1 MQEVINLKRAQITP
15 KPFDLQECESKED
28 GLLASLNIN
37 ESKKQCLKAIQKST
51 HSGKKNFH
59 KGYVCIVC
67 DQFIVGKEKVCW
79 VNMKILLANEERLSV
94 DKYQNTFQCVLPDTL
109 RKQYLISSNALL
121 DNMLLSPRASL
132 ASSRDKIMEKENKY
146 SCCDSCQRS
155 LSSKNKSTPPKFSI
169 ANGFAIGHFPK
180 DFDEIS
186 DVIASMIS
194 RVRPFGYILSF
205 QGGQGKRLK
214 GTFTFFDNNIKQ
226 TEGVITHIQQKIPN
240 NVLYCV
246 MCGKFTPD
254 QRQLARQ
261 RAKVNTEEFLKLY
274 DWMRKNNFKFA
285 QEPDEPKC
293 PEPFIVEDKPTKQN
307 TDDPLNPAI
316 EKSVNSN
323 TIFQVIQNQQ
333 NKVVHMMMK
342 LHLQRP
348 YWKEHNL
355 PSYFILEDTVKST

>member
-1 MQEVINLKRAQITP
+1 
-15 KPFDLQECESKED
+15 
-28 GLLASLNIN
+28 
-37 ESKKQCLKAIQKST
+37 
-51 HSGKKNFH
+51 
-59 KGYVCIVC
+59 
-67 DQFIVGKEKVCW
+67 
-79 VNMKILLANEERLSV
+79 
-94 DKYQNTFQCVLPDTL
+94 
-109 RKQYLISSNALL
+109 
-121 DNMLLSPRASL
+121 
-132 ASSRDKIMEKENKY
+132 
-146 SCCDSCQRS
+146 
-155 LSSKNKSTPPKFSI
+155 
-169 ANGFAIGHFPK
+169 
-180 DFDEIS
+180 
-186 DVIASMIS
+186 
-194 RVRPFGYILSF
+194 
-205 QGGQGKRLK
+205 
-214 GTFTFFDNNIKQ
+214 
-226 TEGVITHIQQKIPN
+226 
-240 NVLYCV
+240 

-261 RAKVNTEEFLKLY
+261 HAKVNTEEFLKLY

-333 NKVVHMMMK
+333 NKVVHMMTK